1 MKTVTQDK
9 LDTLTEEH
17 HKEVCEQKETTDNT
31 FGDKVKQRAY
41 DILQNTHRNDSQTNY
56 FQALEEIRKEMCDC
70 AEFVKTFTIVTA
82 QPHIEEEKYEDKP
95 AEYEEEDLEKINQEK
110 KTKKMSIRKKKS

>member
-1 MKTVTQDK
+1 
-9 LDTLTEEH
+9 
-17 HKEVCEQKETTDNT
+17 
-31 FGDKVKQRAY
+31 
-41 DILQNTHRNDSQTNY
+41 
-56 FQALEEIRKEMCDC
+56 MCDC